1 MSKKE
6 AYSSFLVIT
15 FVWYFDF
22 LQFFAYELCW
32 QLPTYLLNLTTK
44 SEPYLL
50 CDDVIIS
57 DVGL

>member
-22 LQFFAYELCW
+22 YNSLHMNYADSC
-32 QLPTYLLNLTTK
+32 QLVY
-44 SEPYLL
+44 
-50 CDDVIIS
+50 
-57 DVGL
+57 